1 MALAILVSVGV
12 GFLLVWLLVRR
23 RLDQARGTGEQ
34 LVREAREEAERVRR
48 EALVQARDVVVHAKA
63 EFEREARDKRQE
75 VQALERRVQQREEHL
90 EKKLEGLER
99 REAEATRRE
108 KGLGAQEKA
117 VAEQEGRYRE
127 LLQEARL
134 ALERAAGL
142 SAAEARRHL
151 LQEVE
156 GEIRLET
163 AKLVKQIEE
172 EAREQADRKAKE
184 IICEAIQRY
193 AGEVVSERTVTVVH
207 LPNDEMKGR
216 IIGREGRNIRAFEAL
231 TGIDVIIDD
240 TPEAVVLS
248 GFDPVRREVARL
260 AMERL
265 IADGRIHPARIEE
278 VVAKVQEEIE
288 NTIREAGEQAAFEM
302 GVHGIHPE
310 LIRLVGRLKYRTS
323 FSQNVYQHSL
333 EVAYLA
339 GIMAGEIGL
348 NVKQAKRAGLL
359 HDIGKAMTHETEGP
373 HALIS
378 AELARKHGEN
388 EKIVHAIAAHNEDVP
403 PETPLA
409 VVVHAADAISAARP
423 GARRQTLENY
433 VKRLQDLERIAS
445 SFPGIEKCFAI
456 QAGREIRIIVERQ
469 TVSDED
475 AAWLA
480 REIARKIER
489 ELTYPGQIKVH
500 VIRETRAVEYAR

>member
-184 IICEAIQRY
+184 
-193 AGEVVSERTVTVVH
+193 
-207 LPNDEMKGR
+207 N
-216 IIGREGRNIRAFEAL
+216 
-231 TGIDVIIDD
+231 VIIDD